1 MRAMLPRA
9 TAAYAAHVPV
19 TVRDATPDDLPAIVD
34 VLNVAVGTTTVYSE
48 RQYTLDNREAWL
60 AARRER
66 GFPVLV
72 AERDGAFVGF
82 GTYGDFRDSVALP
95 GYRTTV
101 EHSVYVAD
109 GHGGAGVGRAIVEAL
124 VARAVDAGIHVMV
137 GAIDAEN
144 EASIRFHE
152 RLGFVE
158 VGRMPEIATK
168 WDRWLTL
175 VLMQRILV

>member
-1 MRAMLPRA
+1 MAVMLPR
-9 TAAYAAHVPV
+9 TDPAYAAHVP
-19 TVRDATPDDLPAIVD
+19 TAIRDATPADLPAIVD
-34 VLNVAVGTTTVYSE
+34 ILNVAVATTTVYSE
-48 RQYTLDNREAWL
+48 RPYTLADREVWL
-60 AARRER
+60 AARRDR

-72 AERDGAFVGF
+72 AEADGVFAGF
-82 GTYGDFRDSVALP
+82 GTYGDFRDSIALP

-101 EHSVYVAD
+101 EHSVYVSD
-109 GHGGAGVGRAIVEAL
+109 GARGTGVGRALVEAL
-124 VARAVDAGIHVMV
+124 LDRARAAGVHVMV

-144 EASIRFHE
+144 EASIAFHA

-175 VLMQRILV
+175 VLVQRIV